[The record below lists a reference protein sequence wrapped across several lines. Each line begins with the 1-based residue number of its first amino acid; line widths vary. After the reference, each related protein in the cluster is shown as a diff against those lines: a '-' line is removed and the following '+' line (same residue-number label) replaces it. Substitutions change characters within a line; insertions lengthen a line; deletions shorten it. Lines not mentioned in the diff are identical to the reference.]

1 MAEKLPKFGSV
12 GNWRKFEEK
21 SDLTIVKQ
29 SNDASC
35 VSAVGEMLAEHYG
48 LKINQNEILESIGIW
63 SNAEALAEFLNS
75 KETRNDVEWEGGS
88 WDIDKPTGA
97 LKWLIQNYKIGAM
110 LRKGSPVGHAVLVE
124 GEDDDGLIM
133 IKDPFDQ
140 TSYRMEIMD
149 FLDVLSEF
157 IWRKR
162 RW

>member
-63 SNAEALAEFLNS
+63 SNSKFLAEFLNS
-75 KETRNDVEWEGGS
+75 KETRNDVEWKGGG
-88 WDIDKPTGA
+88 WRDETLLGA
-97 LKWLIQNYKIGAM
+97 LKWLLGNYKIGAM
-110 LRKGSPVGHAVLVE
+110 LRQNSPIGHAVLI
-124 GEDDDGLIM
+124 DGLDEKEMVI
-133 IKDPFDQ
+133 IKDPDDQ
-140 TSYRMEIMD
+140 TSYKMKIED
-149 FLDVLSEF
+149 FAEVFSEF
-157 IWRKR
+157 VWRTKK
-162 RW
+162 